1 MNTIERVKNLAEE
14 RGLTLWKL
22 ALLCEVSHS
31 TIANAERR
39 GGQLSLDTIERICDG
54 LGISLSE
61 FFAVAVKGA

>member
-31 TIANAERR
+31 TIANA
-39 GGQLSLDTIERICDG
+39 DKICVFRNSILRETDH
-54 LGISLSE
+54 LK
-61 FFAVAVKGA
+61 VAFVQKFPGA